1 MTLTRPSGFDPWPSS
16 RTVAG
21 CAWRLLTVSTVGLVA
36 YVAILAV
43 ATTAGHLLAGPDPR
57 LLRAACA
64 SKTSAMQARSMA
76 SVMTFRRPDA
86 REVVAAVRRATETE
100 TRAWADVEEVCP

>member
-1 MTLTRPSGFDPWPSS
+1 M
-16 RTVAG
+16 
-21 CAWRLLTVSTVGLVA
+21 STVGLVA

-64 SKTSAMQARSMA
+64 SKTASYGARSLVSMA
-76 SVMTFRRPDA
+76 SIPKRS
-86 REVVAAVRRATETE
+86 EVIPMMAQAWEVER
-100 TRAWADVEEVCP
+100 RAWADVDVECD